1 MLWPG
6 WKAGDG
12 GVTMES
18 ALHVKVDGPVAV
30 VTLTRPEVHNALNE
44 ALVVNLTQAFQKL
57 GVADGVRVIVL
68 EARGKS
74 FCAGLDV
81 GWVRESM
88 ESSREDNQRDAMMLA
103 VLMDAIDRCP
113 KPVVAVVGG
122 AALGGGVGLVASC
135 DIVLASEEASF
146 ALTEVRLGLEPAI
159 IGPQVIDAM
168 GARACRRYWLSGE
181 RFDAREA
188 FRLGLVHAVLA
199 PDKLDEARDR
209 MVEACL
215 KGAPKAQ
222 AGSKEAIRV
231 IAQADRGPDLMRLI
245 AHRFAEQ
252 RAGEEGAEGLNAFL
266 EKRKPA
272 WTI

>member
-1 MLWPG
+1 
-6 WKAGDG
+6 
-12 GVTMES
+12 MENG
-18 ALHVKVDGPVAV
+18 LKVKVEGAVAT
-30 VTLTRPEVHNALNE
+30 VTLTRSAVHNALDE

-57 GVADGVRVIVL
+57 GVAEAVRVVVV
-68 EARGKS
+68 EAEGKT

-81 GWVRESM
+81 GWVRRSVDGGK
-88 ESSREDNQRDAMMLA
+88 EDNQRDAMMLA

-113 KPVVAVVGG
+113 KPVVAVVAG
-122 AALGGGVGLVASC
+122 AALGGGVGLLAAA

-146 ALTEVRLGLEPAI
+146 ALTEVRLGLEPTI
-159 IGPQVIDAM
+159 IGPQVVAAI

-188 FRLGLVHAVLA
+188 FRLGLVHAVLPA
-199 PDKLDEARDR
+199 DKLAEARDR
-209 MVEACL
+209 MVESCL
-215 KGAPKAQ
+215 KGAPQAQ

-231 IAQADRGPDLMRLI
+231 IAEAEHGPDLMRLI

-252 RAGEEGAEGLNAFL
+252 RGGDEGREGLAAFL

-272 WTI
+272 WSP